1 MLIHPPPVPLL
12 RKGFLDIHEILLI
25 FLQLLTITAEVGFLP
40 RMIFPQTINYEGKVT
55 VKR

>member
-1 MLIHPPPVPLL
+1 MHPPPVPLL
-12 RKGFLDIHEILLI
+12 RKEFFDIHEILLI